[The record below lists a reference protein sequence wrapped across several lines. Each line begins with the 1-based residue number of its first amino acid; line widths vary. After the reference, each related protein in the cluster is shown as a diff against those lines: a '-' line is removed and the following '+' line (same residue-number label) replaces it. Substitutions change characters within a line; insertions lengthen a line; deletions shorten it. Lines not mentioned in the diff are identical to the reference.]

1 MSALA
6 TIAALTLAR
15 TVGFYLALRF
25 LDDMR
30 SEL

>member
-1 MSALA
+1 MTLG
-6 TIAALTLAR
+6 TIAALTLAG
-15 TVGFYLALRF
+15 TVGFYLALLF